1 MKVIT
6 LVSHYAPFRALVV
19 DHDVDFSE
27 HSESS
32 PNDGGP
38 ENWQY
43 GPSFTTNRIVLETRG
58 YMLAGPVGH
67 PLVMT

>member
-1 MKVIT
+1 MKVMT
-6 LVSHYAPFRALVV
+6 LVSHYAPFQALVV